1 MAVASAG
8 HKSFAPCSRQITMPV
23 PHQSVFT
30 GQMPLLPP
38 NQQHQSTE
46 GTQIEKRKN
55 LQNFNKL
62 KQEHDVSNKWPAS
75 LARSWSTSWLRGTQA
90 LQHHH
95 SSAAFTHSTPNTLLL
110 TFFAQ
115 TICSPI
121 TFLVGQMAS
130 FVSWAVAAT
139 YLTKTNHRNESLL
152 LHKSVQNLTVL
163 SNRVSIPIEMVLV
176 SCSELVDRVLEDLST
191 VDLLFQSSTC
201 DEAIDNHI
209 HRLADAK
216 SSVDRLW
223 VSCWVPAWVNYSQ
236 SQHPTHASHNSL
248 LLPCCK
254 NTNWIRTAGFLS
266 CSSTYMELTTIW
278 H

>member
-1 MAVASAG
+1 MLATNDKQASSVHDPLADSEG
-8 HKSFAPCSRQITMPV
+8 HRLIS
-23 PHQSVFT
+23 
-30 GQMPLLPP
+30 
-38 NQQHQSTE
+38 
-46 GTQIEKRKN
+46 
-55 LQNFNKL
+55 
-62 KQEHDVSNKWPAS
+62 
-75 LARSWSTSWLRGTQA
+75 QA

-130 FVSWAVAAT
+130 LPSWAVAAT
-139 YLTKTNHRNESLL
+139 YLTKTNHRNKSGL
-152 LHKSVQNLTVL
+152 LHKSVQNLTGL

-236 SQHPTHASHNSL
+236 SQHPTHASHDSL
-248 LLPCCK
+248 LLPCCISA
-254 NTNWIRTAGFLS
+254 NQNNLPTNNSVVWLQCRVQPILINVNISIYG
-266 CSSTYMELTTIW
+266 
-278 H
+278 